1 MIMFYHQ
8 FKFVFIRLYDL
19 ANKNSFFLEDDNLL
33 LEKVCVQ
40 KFLIDLVFTFF
51 KLDIIFCSYF
61 LSL

>member
-8 FKFVFIRLYDL
+8 FKFVFIGLYDL
-19 ANKNSFFLEDDNLL
+19 ANKNSFFLENDNLL